1 MWHFDLFGLRTV
13 YGRDA
18 PQGLTA
24 AMILLTLSGGVL
36 RDALIASLLM
46 VRRTR
51 RVACSL
57 GAVLVASGLLTTAL
71 KYAVGRRR
79 PPYLLPDVRALWGA
93 PTTPSFPSGHA
104 TAAFALAAFLVS
116 FWNKR
121 ASSPWG
127 LVGSVLLS
135 VWAAGVAISRVF
147 LGVHFPSDAIGG
159 AVLGTLTGLLGAR
172 MCSASRA
179 RRSMKVHGTARDA

>member
-1 MWHFDLFGLRTV
+1 VALRSVWASNRVRTRCSARSN
-13 YGRDA
+13 GGNDTANALRRLLSDA
-18 PQGLTA
+18 
-24 AMILLTLSGGVL
+24 I
-36 RDALIASLLM
+36 IASLLM

-51 RVACSL
+51 RVACSF
-57 GAVLVASGLLTTAL
+57 GAVLVASWLLTTAL
-71 KYAVGRRR
+71 KYVVGRRR
-79 PPYLLPDVRALWGA
+79 PPYVLPDVRSLWGA
-93 PTTPSFPSGHA
+93 ATTPSFPSGHA

-147 LGVHFPSDAIGG
+147 LGCPFSVRRNRRGSPWHSHR
-159 AVLGTLTGLLGAR
+159 LAR
-172 MCSASRA
+172 CSNVFS
-179 RRSMKVHGTARDA
+179 